1 MLVCQAHPL
10 NINPSETVALDLSPD
25 NSCSGNDIKHF
36 YGGLKVMCV
45 MFSISK
51 LYTIMCMIFQ
61 YYIKSFTILTIYN
74 KLFVFR

>member
-10 NINPSETVALDLSPD
+10 NMIPSETVALDLSPD
-25 NSCSGNDIKHF
+25 NNAYGIVSCSGNDIKHF

-51 LYTIMCMIFQ
+51 
-61 YYIKSFTILTIYN
+61 
-74 KLFVFR
+74 